1 MKRGKRTYLLM
12 VGSSGFLVRD
22 LSTFLV
28 AAACFSWNDRL
39 VVLLVETDF
48 EARCLEKLSL

>member
-1 MKRGKRTYLLM
+1 MG
-12 VGSSGFLVRD
+12 GFSGFLVRD

-28 AAACFSWNDRL
+28 AAACFSWKDRL
-39 VVLLVETDF
+39 VVRDVETDL